1 MTEEETTTEPV
12 EDPKKDPSPAPTPNY
27 EGININTEAA
37 TNDMIVKANEAAERL
52 EGANRELGRL
62 LAKREQL
69 KVEATFGGYAEA
81 GKQENT
87 KEQKEI
93 AAAKK
98 LVEGTGFEDDLFP
111 EKKEKV

>member
-1 MTEEETTTEPV
+1 MSEEDKTNEPA
-12 EDPKKDPSPAPTPNY
+12 EDPKQDPSGESTQSY

-37 TNDMIVKANEAAERL
+37 ANDMIVKANEAAERL
-52 EGANRELGRL
+52 EGANRELSKL
-62 LAKREQL
+62 LTKQEQL
-69 KVEATFGGYAEA
+69 KVEATFGGTAEA

-87 KEQKEI
+87 EEQKAI